1 MMDQDVTE
9 GAADQPHQAAG
20 QQAATPQAAT
30 PQAARSSAN
39 RMSLAF
45 ILAPA
50 FLAAMLMLYAEGE
63 LLDIIFSSIAEAY
76 LQVSTF
82 VAATFLIIYG
92 LERALK
98 IDATAMLKRDTIW
111 QVPVAAGLG
120 ALPGCG
126 GAIIVVTQYVTGRL
140 SFGGVVA
147 ALTATMGD
155 AAFLLI
161 AREPITGLA
170 MIVLGFT
177 VGTLSGWVINATHGG
192 DFLRGSRTTPDA
204 TVEAEHDDAS
214 TQLLDRLWM
223 LILIPGMVLAALV
236 AFQVDVDAMF
246 ATASFDRPATLLG
259 VVGGTLAV
267 SMRLAP
273 RFGIK
278 ADPVFSAS
286 GGLVRRTISDTN
298 FVTVWVVFA
307 YLVFELSVYFL
318 GLDLKTLFDGWAL
331 FTPMI
336 AILLGFLP
344 GCGPQVLVTTMY
356 LSGIVPLSAQ
366 IGNALSNDGDALFPA
381 IAIAPKVAIVATL
394 YSAVPAVI
402 LAYGW
407 LFWME

>member
-1 MMDQDVTE
+1 MTGSDSGGV
-9 GAADQPHQAAG
+9 
-20 QQAATPQAAT
+20 
-30 PQAARSSAN
+30 N
-39 RMSLAF
+39 RITVLA
-45 ILAPA
+45 ILAPTV
-50 FLAAMLMLYAEGE
+50 LAAVLMLTAESE
-63 LLDIIFSSIAEAY
+63 LLDIIFTSIADAY

-92 LERALK
+92 LERAMN
-98 IDATAMLKRDTIW
+98 IDATAMLRRDTIW

-161 AREPITGLA
+161 AQEPLTGLA
-170 MIVLGFT
+170 MVVLGFT
-177 VGTLSGWVINATHGG
+177 VGTLSGWIINGIHGG
-192 DFLRGSRTTPDA
+192 DFLRGSATKPDA
-204 TVEAEHDDAS
+204 EVDFEHDDAS
-214 TQLLDRLWM
+214 TPLLDRIWLA
-223 LILIPGMVLAALV
+223 ILAPGMVLAALV
-236 AFQVDVDAMF
+236 AFQVDVDSMF
-246 ATASFDRPATLLG
+246 ATGGLERPATLLG
-259 VVGGTLAV
+259 VVGGVLAV

-273 RFGIK
+273 RFGISGDT
-278 ADPVFSAS
+278 AFSAG

-298 FVTVWVVFA
+298 FVTVWVIFA

-318 GLDLKTLFDGWAL
+318 GLDLKSVFDGWAL

-356 LSGIVPLSAQ
+356 LSGIIPLSAQ

-394 YSAVPAVI
+394 YSAVPAII

-407 LFWME
+407 MFWME

>member
-20 QQAATPQAAT
+20 Q
-30 PQAARSSAN
+30 QAARSSAN

-63 LLDIIFSSIAEAY
+63 LLDIIFTSIAEAY

>member
-1 MMDQDVTE
+1 MDQERAPNTDSQPIASALPNRQALGV
-9 GAADQPHQAAG
+9 AA
-20 QQAATPQAAT
+20 
-30 PQAARSSAN
+30 
-39 RMSLAF
+39 
-45 ILAPA
+45 IIAPA
-50 FLAAMLMLYAEGE
+50 VLAALLMLGAESE
-63 LLDIIFSSIAEAY
+63 LLDIIFTSIADAY

-92 LERALK
+92 IERTLN
-98 IDATAMLKRDTIW
+98 IDATAMLRRDTIW

-161 AREPITGLA
+161 AQEPLTGLA
-170 MIVLGFT
+170 MVVLGFV
-177 VGTLSGWVINATHGG
+177 VGTLSGWIINFIHGG
-192 DFLRGSRTTPDA
+192 DFLRSSEIRTDA
-204 TVEAEHDDAS
+204 EVDVEHDDAS
-214 TQLLDRLWM
+214 TPFLDRLWL
-223 LILIPGMVLAALV
+223 LILAPGIVLAGLV

-246 ATASFDRPATLLG
+246 ATDMLDRPATLLG
-259 VVGGTLAV
+259 VVGGVLAL

-273 RFGIK
+273 SFGIK
-278 ADPVFSAS
+278 GDAAFSAGS
-286 GGLVRRTISDTN
+286 GLIRRTISDTN
-298 FVTVWVVFA
+298 FVTVWVIFA

-318 GLDLKTLFDGWAL
+318 GIDLKTVFDGWAL

-356 LSGIVPLSAQ
+356 LSGVIPLSAQ

-381 IAIAPKVAIVATL
+381 IAIAPKVAVVATL

-407 LFWME
+407 MFWME

>member
-1 MMDQDVTE
+1 MDQEVTS
-9 GAADQPHQAAG
+9 GAVDDSKLP
-20 QQAATPQAAT
+20 
-30 PQAARSSAN
+30 ARHSKHA
-39 RMSLAF
+39 MSIVL

-50 FLAAMLMLYAEGE
+50 LLAAALMLNAESE
-63 LLDIIFSSIAEAY
+63 LLDIIFASVADAY

-170 MIVLGFT
+170 MIVVGFT
-177 VGTLSGWVINATHGG
+177 VGTLSGWIINAIHGG
-192 DFLRGSRTTPDA
+192 DFLRDSRSKPD
-204 TVEAEHDDAS
+204 VNIEAEHDDAS
-214 TQLLDRLWM
+214 TRLLDKLWM
-223 LILIPGMVLAALV
+223 MILIPGMVLAALV

-259 VVGGTLAV
+259 VVGGTLAM

-278 ADPVFSAS
+278 GDAAFSAS
-286 GGLVRRTISDTN
+286 AGLVRRTISDTN
-298 FVTVWVVFA
+298 FVTVWVIFA

-318 GLDLKTLFDGWAL
+318 NLDLKTVFDGWAL

-366 IGNALSNDGDALFPA
+366 IGNAISNDGDALFPA

-402 LAYGW
+402 LAYAW

>member
-1 MMDQDVTE
+1 MDQEVTT
-9 GAADQPHQAAG
+9 GAVDDSKLP
-20 QQAATPQAAT
+20 
-30 PQAARSSAN
+30 ARHSKHA
-39 RMSLAF
+39 MSVVL

-50 FLAAMLMLYAEGE
+50 LLAAALMLNAESE
-63 LLDIIFSSIAEAY
+63 LLDIIFASVADAY

-170 MIVLGFT
+170 MIVVGFT
-177 VGTLSGWVINATHGG
+177 VGTLSGWIINAIHGG
-192 DFLRGSRTTPDA
+192 DFLRDSRSKPD
-204 TVEAEHDDAS
+204 VKIEAEHDDAS
-214 TQLLDRLWM
+214 TRLLDKLWM
-223 LILIPGMVLAALV
+223 MILIPGMVLAALV

-259 VVGGTLAV
+259 VVGGTLAM

-278 ADPVFSAS
+278 GDAAFSAS
-286 GGLVRRTISDTN
+286 AGLVRRTISDTN
-298 FVTVWVVFA
+298 FVTVWVIFA

-318 GLDLKTLFDGWAL
+318 NLDLKTVFDGWAL

-356 LSGIVPLSAQ
+356 LSGIIPLSAQ
-366 IGNALSNDGDALFPA
+366 IGNAISNDGDALFPA

-402 LAYGW
+402 LAYAW

>member
-63 LLDIIFSSIAEAY
+63 LLDIIFTSIAEAY

-192 DFLRGSRTTPDA
+192 DFLRGSRTAPDA

-402 LAYGW
+402 LAYAW

>member
-63 LLDIIFSSIAEAY
+63 LLDIIFTSIAEAY

-192 DFLRGSRTTPDA
+192 DFLRGSRTAPDA